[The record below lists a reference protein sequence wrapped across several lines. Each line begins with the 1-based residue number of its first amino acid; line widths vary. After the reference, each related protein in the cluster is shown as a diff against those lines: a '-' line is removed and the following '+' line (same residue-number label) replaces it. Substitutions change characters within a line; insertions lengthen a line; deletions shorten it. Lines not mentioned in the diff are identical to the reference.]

1 MHFASLEL
9 RSVRIVDSSWLFL
22 LQPRI
27 FHNDSRSPRDR
38 DHRYLQ
44 PKTGHD
50 GRTLNRVTQRT
61 VDPRNSG
68 ERARKCRTGPRKIVG
83 TLTTP
88 VPGDAYIYPIA
99 GHEEDWNGNRI
110 VGVPSWRVRDGV
122 KRVSCRRRWR
132 GGFRPGET
140 ARAGE
145 EGFTGKGG
153 GD

>member
-1 MHFASLEL
+1 MHLLEQ
-9 RSVRIVDSSWLFL
+9 RSVGLIIPVRASNIPTD
-22 LQPRI
+22 
-27 FHNDSRSPRDR
+27 PRDR
-38 DHRYLQ
+38 AHRYLR
-44 PKTGHD
+44 PKTTHA
-50 GRTLNRVTQRT
+50 GRTLNSRGEAWNT
-61 VDPRNSG
+61 G
-68 ERARKCRTGPRKIVG
+68 ERAAKQDGPRKIVG
-83 TLTTP
+83 TSTTP

-140 ARAGE
+140 AKAGE